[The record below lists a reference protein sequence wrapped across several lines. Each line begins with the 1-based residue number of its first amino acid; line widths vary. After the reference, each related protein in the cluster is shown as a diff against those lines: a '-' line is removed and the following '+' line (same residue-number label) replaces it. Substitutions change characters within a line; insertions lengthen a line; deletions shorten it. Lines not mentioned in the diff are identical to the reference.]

1 MKIIL
6 DTSCVFSGL
15 YSSLGASYHILSL
28 VAKGLII
35 PILSNPLIYEYEDVL
50 KRKCEKL
57 GLSLDEIDQ
66 FLNGICAVGVQKEVS
81 FMWRPQLRDAD
92 DEHILEL
99 AVVSEAKAI
108 VTHNIRDFFGAE
120 RFGVTIYQ
128 PSEFL
133 TYWRKLK

>member
-15 YSSLGASYHILSL
+15 YSSSGASYQILSL

-57 GLSLDEIDQ
+57 ELSLDEIDQ

-99 AVVSEAKAI
+99 AVVSEAKVI
-108 VTHNIRDFFGAE
+108 VTHNVRDFSGAE
-120 RFGVTIYQ
+120 RFGITIYQ

>member
-1 MKIIL
+1 MKIVL

-15 YSSLGASYHILSL
+15 YSSSGASYQILLL
-28 VAKGLII
+28 VAKGTII

-50 KRKCEKL
+50 KRKSEEL
-57 GLSLDEIDQ
+57 GLSLDEVDK
-66 FLNGICAVGVQKEVS
+66 FLNGICAAGIQKEVS

-99 AVVSEAKAI
+99 AVVSEAKVI
-108 VTHNIRDFFGAE
+108 VTHNVRDFFGAE
-120 RFGVTIYQ
+120 RFGVTVYQ